1 LPNFF
6 GYFLIFATSASA
18 LGQHGQ
24 NVHAGRGLD
33 FPAAIPMPA
42 TRRFLPCG
50 FSETEQA
57 DRQTPDRRFTFSA
70 VNAASV
76 EIGQLS
82 DTANK
87 TRMPVLATS
96 PKSEDTRQARTRFPT
111 LAVVGADSDDSKQLA
126 THDFLLVCYML

>member
-1 LPNFF
+1 L
-6 GYFLIFATSASA
+6 
-18 LGQHGQ
+18 QQ
-24 NVHAGRGLD
+24 VHRPSDNRAKTYTLAAGRI
-33 FPAAIPMPA
+33 FPPQY
-42 TRRFLPCG
+42 PCQQRG
-50 FSETEQA
+50 GFSPSVFSETEQA

-96 PKSEDTRQARTRFPT
+96 PKSEDIRQARTRFPT
-111 LAVVGADSDDSKQLA
+111 LAVVAADSDDSKQLA
-126 THDFLLVCYML
+126 THDFLLVCYIL